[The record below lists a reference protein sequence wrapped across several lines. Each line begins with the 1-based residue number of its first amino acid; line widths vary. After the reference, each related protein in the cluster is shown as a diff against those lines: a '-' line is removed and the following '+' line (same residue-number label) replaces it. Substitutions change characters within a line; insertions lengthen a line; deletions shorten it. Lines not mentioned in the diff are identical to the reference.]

1 MSSVFEFNSG
11 QVTYTTVGLTGAA
24 ALAVPIALT
33 SPSQLAANNMVV
45 YPGSG
50 YISRADYDA
59 LVANATSSP
68 KPSFSLELYAEFK
81 GSFSLVT
88 YPGIDTQDLYFGV
101 SFGKF
106 GNFQVPLYCYA
117 VANPIGT
124 TAFFN
129 ATSVMCFDIYDETL
143 PSDNA
148 VAYVYDRNGEFT
160 PVFSGVMSFRI
171 NYRSQ

>member
-11 QVTYTTVGLTGAA
+11 QVTYTTVGLTGATQS
-24 ALAVPIALT
+24 AVPIALT

-68 KPSFSLELYAEFK
+68 KPSFSLEVYAEFK
-81 GSFSLVT
+81 GQFSLVT
-88 YPGIDTQDLYFGV
+88 YPGIDTQDLYLGV

-106 GNFQVPLYCYA
+106 GSFQVPMYCYA

-129 ATSVMCFDIYDETL
+129 VTSVMCFDVYDDTL
-143 PSDNA
+143 PSDDA
-148 VAYVYDRNGEFT
+148 VAYVYDRNGAFT
-160 PVFSGVMSFRI
+160 PVFIGTMSFRI